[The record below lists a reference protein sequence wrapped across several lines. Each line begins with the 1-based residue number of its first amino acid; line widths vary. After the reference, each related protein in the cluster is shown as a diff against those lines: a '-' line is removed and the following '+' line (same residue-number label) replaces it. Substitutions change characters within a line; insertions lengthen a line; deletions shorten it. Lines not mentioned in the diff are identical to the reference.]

1 MTKSVKIII
10 SAVAVL
16 FIASLIW
23 VFISM
28 RGTDST
34 YVEVVQDNKV
44 IYTFDLSK
52 EKDRTIRVNSPHGGW
67 NDIKIEK
74 GTICICD
81 ADCPDHTCVKTG
93 VLRSEQIPIV
103 CLPHRLVIRY
113 ADKEK
118 S

>member
-1 MTKSVKIII
+1 MTKGVKILI
-10 SAVAVL
+10 AVV
-16 FIASLIW
+16 
-23 VFISM
+23 ISM
-28 RGTDST
+28 LVGSVIWILMSFNKPDST
-34 YVEVVQDNKV
+34 YVEVVQNNKV
-44 IYTFDLSK
+44 IYSFDLSK
-52 EKDRTIRVNSPHGGW
+52 EKDRTIRVSSPEGGW
-67 NDIKIEK
+67 NDIKIEN
-74 GTICICD
+74 GTISISD